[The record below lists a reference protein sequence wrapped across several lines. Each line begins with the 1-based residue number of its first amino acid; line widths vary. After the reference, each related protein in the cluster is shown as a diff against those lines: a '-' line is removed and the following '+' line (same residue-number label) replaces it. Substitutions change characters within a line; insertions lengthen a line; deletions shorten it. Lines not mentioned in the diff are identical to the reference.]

1 MICNQL
7 NHVGNHLQSS
17 AMSAA
22 DVADFLGI
30 SDDVSCEGARGLGLS
45 LAGRGWFCDGAVISG
60 ALADDEPG
68 TGE

>member
-30 SDDVSCEGARGLGLS
+30 SDADLS
-45 LAGRGWFCDGAVISG
+45 TGFEVVEVNVFGNGIRELCTGRWWC
-60 ALADDEPG
+60 
-68 TGE
+68 